1 MDSKFLQFVFE
12 EYSDEE
18 YPTKLYAAIM
28 KNDWEA
34 ALTECFTNPE
44 QASVWVI
51 KHASGSMDGDGGKE
65 EKKVVT
71 SFLPLHAAMARNA
84 PHQTAVAILMAYPEA
99 VKKPDHRGMLPLHYA
114 CASGAPEQRIAMLLM
129 IYQQGARTVD
139 TVENSLPIHQ
149 LCQRRTISEEAFRLL
164 LIANPESIDAKDING
179 KTPLDIISSKHG
191 VEDAARL
198 EKLFKLISLAIGMNV
213 DVKADRSHSVKKI
226 ANLEKSLKDEKLNRQ
241 QEIELLK
248 SGIGTLQVQ
257 ADYLQSSNTS
267 METQLLEL
275 QNAMARVVGVQQET
289 EAKLTEALSNVS
301 KLQAEVGV
309 LEQGKRSLEERLNE
323 MGAAEHMWKREL
335 FRLTNLLKI
344 YSDCNG
350 MLKSKAK
357 SLNLEI
363 QTKNEEVNETLKK
376 LNICA
381 ESCDSFCKDVFN
393 QLNLIKASAKERE
406 MSYEELLYSEKSKNY
421 SEKIEL
427 SKSKL
432 EKVSD
437 ELHSSGSKPRVNNA
451 SQEAEKKTSSGKD
464 QAILDVINEVHD
476 ETDENDEN
484 SSDNPM
490 KILMPLMKVQR
501 ESPSCQVILRSP
513 PQ

>member
-1 MDSKFLQFVFE
+1 MENKLLQSAFE
-12 EYSDEE
+12 DYSDED
-18 YPTKLYAAIM
+18 YPTKLYSAIM

-51 KHASGSMDGDGGKE
+51 KHASAGDGDGGKE
-65 EKKVVT
+65 EKKILT

-129 IYQQGARTVD
+129 IYQQGARTMD

-149 LCQRRTISEEAFRLL
+149 LCQRRILSEEAFRLL

-179 KTPLDIISSKHG
+179 KTPLDIITAKHG
-191 VEDAARL
+191 AEDAARL

-226 ANLEKSLKDEKLNRQ
+226 ANLEKMLKDEKLNRE

-257 ADYLQSSNTS
+257 ADYLQSSNSS

-289 EAKLTEALSNVS
+289 EAKLLEALSNVA

-323 MGAAEHMWKREL
+323 IGAAEQMWKREL

-344 YSDCNG
+344 YSDCNS

-357 SLNLEI
+357 SLNIDI
-363 QTKNEEVNETLKK
+363 QTKNEEVNETSKK
-376 LNICA
+376 LNACA
-381 ESCDSFCKDVFN
+381 ESCDSFCQDVFS
-393 QLNLIKASAKERE
+393 QLNLIKSSAKQRE
-406 MSYEELLYSEKSKNY
+406 MSYEELLHTEKRKKY
-421 SEKIEL
+421 AEKVE
-427 SKSKL
+427 STKSKL
-432 EKVSD
+432 EKVSV
-437 ELHSSGSKPRVNNA
+437 ELNSGGDSNPRVNNVS
-451 SQEAEKKTSSGKD
+451 SQEAEKKTLSGKEH
-464 QAILDVINEVHD
+464 AILDVIYEAQ
-476 ETDENDEN
+476 DENDEN
-484 SSDNPM
+484 SPANAM
-490 KILMPLMKVQR
+490 KLLSPLLKMQR
-501 ESPSCQVILRSP
+501 ESSCQAILRSP